1 MLILKITE
9 PELNVFMARL
19 LKEDTFDAFE
29 VRGLEVSTFTNFQIS
44 GAVDASFDEDTP
56 EDAAYCRWERIKP
69 FAVSFIKGKKR
80 PSSVNITLSYPPES
94 AKHIHPNSAA
104 LFLNINY
111 EHGEL
116 HVTTAVSQR
125 NFSLD
130 KSVEGA
136 WDDHINAFFASNNI
150 PISVRL

>member
-19 LKEDTFDAFE
+19 LKEDTFDTFE
-29 VRGLEVSTFTNFQIS
+29 LRGLEVASFTNFQVS
-44 GAVDASFDEDTP
+44 GALDASFDDDTAD
-56 EDAAYCRWERIKP
+56 EATHCQWGRIKP

-80 PSSVNITLSYPPES
+80 PNSIKITLAYPSES
-94 AKHIHPNSAA
+94 AKQIHSNAAA

-111 EHGEL
+111 ENGEL
-116 HVTTAVSQR
+116 HVTTASSQR

-136 WDDHINAFFASNNI
+136 WDDHVNAFFAANNI